1 MSNMIAC
8 MAVAN
13 TARMKIIELIR
24 FSTALLLLSIPLQS
38 IAQSNRTSGSIFV
51 MEDGKKMG
59 LPGASVIWAGT
70 TSGTTTDIQGKFEL
84 DKHADSDSLLISY
97 TGYQSVKMKYEGSF
111 SLTLKAGVELK
122 GVDIISRESSTA
134 LFLLDPLNIQRIDSR
149 ELRKAACCNLSESF
163 ETNASIDASFTDAIT
178 GTRQIKMLGLS
189 GRYSQILKDNIPNI
203 RGLSTVYGLGYIPGD
218 WISDIHISKGAG
230 SVTSGYES
238 MTGEINVAIK
248 DPDFPEKAHFNLYG
262 NQGGRVEFN
271 ANSKWKV
278 SDYWSTITLGHAEI
292 NQQRMDRNGDGFMD
306 NPLKKDY
313 VLRNQWKF
321 SAKKH
326 WEGQYAINYLQ
337 QDESSGQMDFQREG
351 HPNLWGLRLKADR
364 IEASAKTGYVFDDT
378 WGSSFGSQFSYES
391 YSMILAAGLQTFSGT
406 QNTFRGNI
414 LYHTNLVSEEHG
426 LTVGV
431 TLLQDD
437 YDMELDSINLDRKEQ
452 VFGGYAEYTWNPSER
467 FSSILGIRADEH
479 SIFGTMYSPRLHLRY
494 SLSENISLKGAA
506 GRGYRTANP
515 VTDNMGLL
523 ASNRSWNIQS
533 PSMQESAW
541 NLGLNLTYKFRIDYR
556 DASIAV
562 DAYSTQFDQAVVID
576 YETPEKVSVYAST
589 GQSYSNTG
597 QVEFAWEVMRR
608 TDIRLAY
615 RYTRAETDY
624 ASGRALQPFN
634 PEHRGFFN
642 IAYETKKNEEEGQW
656 KFDATLQYIG
666 EQRLPFHDLQTVHAK
681 NNGEAFSPAFLQLH
695 GQVSKIFKKGLEAY
709 LGVENA
715 TNYKQKNPI
724 YSGQDPFSVSF
735 DASQIWA
742 PVFGTMGY
750 LGLRWTFF

>member
-1 MSNMIAC
+1 
-8 MAVAN
+8 
-13 TARMKIIELIR
+13 
-24 FSTALLLLSIPLQS
+24 
-38 IAQSNRTSGSIFV
+38 
-51 MEDGKKMG
+51 MG
-59 LPGASVIWAGT
+59 LPGASVIWSG
-70 TSGTTTDIQGKFEL
+70 SSRGTTTDIQGKFEL
-84 DKHADSDSLLISY
+84 DMHADSDSLLISF
-97 TGYQSVKMKYEGSF
+97 TGYQSVKMKYEGPF
-111 SLTLKAGVELK
+111 SLTLKAGVELQ

-134 LFLLDPLNIQRIDSR
+134 LFLLDPLNVQRIDSR

-230 SVTSGYES
+230 SVTSGFES

-248 DPDFPEKAHFNLYG
+248 DPDFPEKAHFNVYG

-278 SDYWSTITLGHAEI
+278 SDAWSTIVLGHAEL

-321 SAKKH
+321 HAKKH

-337 QDESSGQMDFQREG
+337 QDESSGQLDFQGDER
-351 HPNLWGLRLKADR
+351 PDLWGLRLQAER
-364 IEASAKTGYVFDDT
+364 IEASAKTGYVLES
-378 WGSSFGSQFSYES
+378 GASFGSQFSFENYT
-391 YSMILAAGLQTFSGT
+391 MDLQAGFKDFQGM
-406 QNTFRGNI
+406 QQTFRGNI
-414 LYHTNLVSEEHG
+414 LFNTILGCAKKSLTVG
-426 LTVGV
+426 LTV
-431 TLLQDD
+431 LHDD
-437 YDMELDSINLDRKEQ
+437 YEMNLDSIGLNRKEQ
-452 VFGGYAEYTWNPSER
+452 VFGAYAEYTWNPSER
-467 FSSILGIRADEH
+467 FSSILGMRVDEH
-479 SIFGTMYSPRLHLRY
+479 SIFGTMYSPRMHLRY

-506 GRGYRTANP
+506 GRGYRTANA

-533 PSMQESAW
+533 PVMQESAW
-541 NLGLNLTYKFRIDYR
+541 NFGLNLTYKFRIDYR

-562 DAYSTQFDQAVVID
+562 DAYRTQFDQAVVID
-576 YETPEKVSVYAST
+576 YETPEEVSVYALT
-589 GQSYSNTG
+589 GKSYSNTG
-597 QVEFAWEVMRR
+597 QVEFAWELMRR

-642 IAYETKKNEEEGQW
+642 IAYETKKNEKEGQW

-666 EQRLPFHDLQTVHAK
+666 KQRLPYHALQTE
-681 NNGEAFSPAFLQLH
+681 NSISNGEAFSPAFLQAH

-715 TNYKQKNPI
+715 TNYRQKNPI
-724 YSGQDPFSVSF
+724 YSSQDPFSDSF

-750 LGLRWTFF
+750 LGVRWTLF